1 MCVFWYCRSLQCA
14 PEKWHPLM
22 SLFRVRAPPWVRR
35 PKSSLS
41 LLLLSISSRL
51 TNRSTNLDRLV
62 SVTCGGVIT
71 PTTSTRRI
79 FQVLAGRIVATAVI
93 LFIQPTL
100 PSLHCLSI
108 QLHLHNFRLHYNI
121 CIMLSH
127 NFRNYV
133 YIQDT
138 EDSWFLKSSWQKSY
152 SLKYIFLKNI
162 HQITVKSPLH
172 GVKCRFSLKGQFNPK
187 STFFVLP
194 AS

>member
-1 MCVFWYCRSLQCA
+1 
-14 PEKWHPLM
+14 M
-22 SLFRVRAPPWVRR
+22 SKKTKILIEPAAFIHIIQTDKPIYKPGQTGKCHMWWW
-35 PKSSLS
+35 
-41 LLLLSISSRL
+41 
-51 TNRSTNLDRLV
+51 
-62 SVTCGGVIT
+62 CVIT

-172 GVKCRFSLKGQFNPK
+172 GVKCRFSLKGPFNPK